1 VGSDHIFFHVR
12 IVLAIVLGLS
22 ITKLL
27 NGIALLIERR
37 DSWSLIHMSWVLWAL
52 MSVMTF
58 WWWEFALSRVP
69 TWTFSS
75 YLFVIIYCSL
85 YFVLSALLF
94 PDDAEK
100 YGRYEDYLIERRY
113 WFFGLIALITLMDM
127 IDTSLKGAARW
138 HMLGIAYPIKTGVML
153 VIAGTGMIFINK
165 RAHLVLA
172 LIALVYLT
180 AYYSVE
186 YLNVAA

>member
-1 VGSDHIFFHVR
+1 MGSDHIFFHVR